1 MISKEGGIIAFYLCN
16 YHLIIGKAV
25 SENKKKEEK
34 MGNAKSFNIFRLL
47 GFTIVLLFIGITVR
61 AQDSTMSTTPK
72 VQYPPSQGQ
81 TSTSQGQMPSSQD
94 LSFNTSASQLSNEL
108 IHQTGIS
115 TDKAAKITQILEDY
129 RNDLASARDKYYE
142 NNPNASKNQDV
153 TGSSQTNVD
162 MNGILGDNVQQYYNG
177 VASDLLSDY
186 KDADKKADNK
196 IQDVFDNDVQ
206 KSRYDQVKGQ
216 WWKDVK
222 DKVFPS
228 LTQNSQNQM
237 K

>member
-1 MISKEGGIIAFYLCN
+1 
-16 YHLIIGKAV
+16 
-25 SENKKKEEK
+25 
-34 MGNAKSFNIFRLL
+34 MGNTKSFNLFKLL
-47 GFTIVLLFIGITVR
+47 GFIIVLLFIGVTVR
-61 AQDSTMSTTPK
+61 AQDSTMSTWPNSK
-72 VQYPPSQGQ
+72 VQNPPSQGQ
-81 TSTSQGQMPSSQD
+81 TSTPQGQMPSSQD

-108 IHQTGIS
+108 IQQTGIS
-115 TDKAAKITQILEDY
+115 TDNAARITQILVSY
-129 RNDLASARDKYYE
+129 RNDLAAARNKYYE

-162 MNGILGDNVQQYYNG
+162 MNGILGDNVDQYYKG
-177 VASDLLSDY
+177 IDSDLLSDF

-206 KSRYDQVKGQ
+206 KSRYDQVKSQ